1 MLKIQILKVLGA
13 VALLMVLGSSTAQ
26 AQYVSMSAEYH
37 EANGRVVNIPHNQP
51 AVICGATINTP
62 PLVADARCVGAR
74 QTIYQPPVPGA
85 PFQPLKYIAPANGV
99 PNVNGTI
106 VGGLNVGDQFTI
118 PTEWFKQTPSI
129 APPLPGPGAVFPVAG
144 PVVDNAV
151 IWIST
156 AFTARLPGAARLV
169 APPASTRVMRN
180 QGTGAIPGQ
189 PARPTGVPGTITVA
203 MVPPVGSSDTGTMSY
218 TEGPNKFGGT
228 MSALLDGT
236 SRLFIKSA
244 GFDAFFPTA
253 YTPVLATQPVG
264 NAALLLNPR
273 NGMGWD
279 YTVTGG
285 QTNGVIYGLSGTGIV
300 PCAAGVAPATPAN
313 CNNPGT
319 VPNPAPS
326 KGLPFGT
333 LPAATSVKHV
343 FPWTTGTVT
352 NVVHAVRGAPRTFTT
367 TLTAM
372 GYDTTTATPGVR
384 NVGLVAG
391 SYSARVSGL
400 AGVNKELNTQIIGMN
415 LSFTPEPGATVALFA
430 GIGLLGVMAARRRR

>member
-26 AQYVSMSAEYH
+26 AQYVSMSGEYH
-37 EANGRVVNIPHNQP
+37 EANGRVVNIPFNQP
-51 AVICGATINTP
+51 SVICGATIDTP

-85 PFQPLKYIAPANGV
+85 PFGPLKYVAPQTGV

-106 VGGLNVGDQFTI
+106 PGGLAVGDQFTI
-118 PTEWFKQTPSI
+118 PTEWFKQTP
-129 APPLPGPGAVFPVAG
+129 ATMPTPFPVAG

-156 AFTARLPGAARLV
+156 AFTARLPAAARLV
-169 APPASTRVMRN
+169 SPPASTRVMHA

-189 PARPTGVPGTITVA
+189 PGRPTGVPAVITAA
-203 MVPPVGSSDTGTMSY
+203 MVPPVGSSDTGLMTY

-228 MSALLDGT
+228 MATLLDGT

-244 GFDAFFPTA
+244 GFDAFFPSA

-264 NAALLLNPR
+264 NASVFLAER

-279 YTVTGG
+279 YVVSGG
-285 QTNGVIYGLSGTGIV
+285 QASGAIFGLSGTGIV
-300 PCAAGVAPATPAN
+300 PCAAGIAPATPAG
-313 CNNPGT
+313 CNQPPAT
-319 VPNPAPS
+319 VP
-326 KGLPFGT
+326 GLGAIPLGP
-333 LPAATSVKHV
+333 LPAATSLKHL

-352 NVVHAVRGAPRTFTT
+352 NVVHAVRGAPQTFTT

-391 SYSARVSGL
+391 SYAARI
-400 AGVNKELNTQIIGMN
+400 AGTGAELNTQIIGMN
-415 LSFTPEPGATVALFA
+415 LSFTPEPGAAVALFA
-430 GIGLLGVMAARRRR
+430 GIGLLSVMAARRRR

>member
-1 MLKIQILKVLGA
+1 MLRIQILKVLGA

-62 PLVADARCVGAR
+62 PAVADARCVGAR
-74 QTIYQPPVPGA
+74 QTIYQPALGA
-85 PFQPLKYIAPANGV
+85 LKYIAPQDGV

-106 VGGLNVGDQFTI
+106 PGGLNVGDTFTI
-118 PTEWFKQTPSI
+118 PTEWFKQTPSVV
-129 APPLPGPGAVFPVAG
+129 PPPFPVAG

-169 APPASTRVMRN
+169 APPASTRVMN
-180 QGTGAIPGQ
+180 AQGTGAIAGQ
-189 PARPTGVPGTITVA
+189 AGRPTGVPGVITVA
-203 MVPPVGSSDTGTMSY
+203 MVPPVGSSDTGDLTY

-264 NAALLLNPR
+264 NAALMLNER

-285 QTNGVIYGLSGTGIV
+285 QTFGLIFGLSGTGIV
-300 PCAAGVAPATPAN
+300 PCAAGVAPATPAG
-313 CNNPGT
+313 CNQPPAT

-326 KGLPFGT
+326 KGLLLGT

-352 NVVHAVRGAPRTFTT
+352 NVVHAVRGAPQTFTT

-391 SYSARVSGL
+391 SYSARVSG
-400 AGVNKELNTQIIGMN
+400 AGGVNKELNTQIIGMN

-430 GIGLLGVMAARRRR
+430 GIGLLSVMAARRRR